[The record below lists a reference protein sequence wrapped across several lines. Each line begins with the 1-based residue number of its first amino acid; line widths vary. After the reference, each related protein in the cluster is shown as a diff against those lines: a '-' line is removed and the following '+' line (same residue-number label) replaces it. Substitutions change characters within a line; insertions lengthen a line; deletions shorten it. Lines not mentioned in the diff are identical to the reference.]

1 MKKIIYDF
9 GASDGRNIPYYLLKS
24 DLVIAVEAN
33 PKSCEIIKKKFTR
46 EIDKKKLIIE
56 NCIVSN
62 QNSKNSEFFIHKTNA
77 LLSQFPKPSNDLIDN
92 FSKMKLDSIDVVY
105 LIQKYGEPYYI
116 KIDIEEYDNVILKR
130 IFDNNILPNYISAEA
145 INTEVISL
153 FLNNK
158 NYNSFKLIEGST
170 LGLLYRNTKIG
181 VNNKKF
187 KYSFHKDSAGP
198 FGNDLYGN
206 WIKKDNFEKL
216 IKFKMH
222 GWRDIHASLKDE
234 CEKTSNFEKYLKIE
248 EKLNKKAK
256 FIKRFLRF
264 KSKLNFF

>member
-1 MKKIIYDF
+1 MKKVIYDF

-33 PKSCEIIKKKFTR
+33 PKNCEIIKKKFTE
-46 EIDKKKLIIE
+46 EIDRKKLIIK

-62 QNSKNSEFFIHKTNA
+62 QNSKNSEFFIHKTNN
-77 LLSQFPKPSNDLIDN
+77 LLSQFPKPKNNIIDN
-92 FSKMKLDSIDVVY
+92 FSKINLESIDVVY

-116 KIDIEEYDNVILKR
+116 KIDVEEYDNVILKK
-130 IFDNNILPNYISAEA
+130 IFDSNISPNYISAEA

-158 NYNSFKLIEGST
+158 NYNSFKLIEGNT
-170 LGLLYRNTKIG
+170 IGLLYRNAKIT
-181 VNNKKF
+181 VNNKKIR
-187 KYSFHKDSAGP
+187 YSFHKDSAGP

-222 GWRDIHASLKDE
+222 GWRDVHASLKDNY
-234 CEKTSNFEKYLKIE
+234 EKTSNFEKYFKIE

-256 FIKRFLRF
+256 FIKRFLRL
-264 KSKLNFF
+264 KSKLGFL

>member
-33 PKSCEIIKKKFTR
+33 PKSCEIIKKNFSE
-46 EIDKKKLIIE
+46 EINEKKLIIE
-56 NCIVSN
+56 NCIVSD
-62 QNSKNSEFFIHKTNA
+62 QNSRNSEFFVHKTNA
-77 LLSQFPKPSNDLIDN
+77 LLSQFPRPNSDLIDN
-92 FSKMKLDSIDVVY
+92 FSKINLESIDVVC

-116 KIDIEEYDNVILKR
+116 KIDIEEYDDVILKK
-130 IFDNNILPNYISAEA
+130 IFDNDILPNYISAEA
-145 INTEVISL
+145 INSEVINL

-158 NYNSFKLIEGST
+158 NYNSFKLIEGDT
-170 LGLLYRNTKIG
+170 IGFLYRNSKII
-181 VNNKKF
+181 VNNEKF

-206 WIKKDNFEKL
+206 WIKKNNFEKL
-216 IKFKMH
+216 MKFKMH

-234 CEKTSNFEKYLKIE
+234 FEKTSNFDKYLKIE
-248 EKLNKKAK
+248 EKLNKRAK
-256 FIKRFLRF
+256 FIKRFLRL